1 MGTHPLRLY
10 IFLGGVTALGAV
22 TSDSHAGLGKWYVYS
37 NFQQLLLKK
46 QTQQGSLH
54 ERDQQKGYYDFYRV
68 WEVLNWWRCK
78 NTFQRVSQ
86 AVLTPEITKIV
97 ITIYDTSHTHTHTR
111 ITVLV
116 SICSRGQELLLTNII
131 TTTSMF

>member
-1 MGTHPLRLY
+1 MGTHPLIALFLWGGDCFGGCNLRLPW
-10 IFLGGVTALGAV
+10 
-22 TSDSHAGLGKWYVYS
+22 GLGKWYVYS
-37 NFQQLLLKK
+37 NFQQQLLLKK
-46 QTQQGSLH
+46 QTQQGSPH

-68 WEVLNWWRCK
+68 WEVLNWSRCK

-86 AVLTPEITKIV
+86 AFLTPEITKIV
-97 ITIYDTSHTHTHTR
+97 ITIYDTSHTHTR

-131 TTTSMF
+131 TTTSLS